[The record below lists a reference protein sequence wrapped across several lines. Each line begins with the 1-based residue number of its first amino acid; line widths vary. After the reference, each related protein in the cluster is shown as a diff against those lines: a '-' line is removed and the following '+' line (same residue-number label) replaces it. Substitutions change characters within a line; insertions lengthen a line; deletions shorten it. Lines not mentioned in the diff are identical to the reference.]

1 MQYIQQ
7 KVREI
12 KLLNLIIKHR
22 TIIALVSKKYRKEYN
37 TIKKITKNKKSKKQ
51 RDNNTKILN

>member
-12 KLLNLIIKHR
+12 KLLNSIIKHR
-22 TIIALVSKKYRKEYN
+22 TVIALVSKEYRKKYSGR
-37 TIKKITKNKKSKKQ
+37 KIYV
-51 RDNNTKILN
+51 